1 MLLAP
6 IVTKQQSSENAPE
19 FTDTCNYIVGFE
31 VLTAVS
37 VKIPAFRVVTLCS
50 AETT

>member
-6 IVTKQQSSENAPE
+6 IVTKHEV
-19 FTDTCNYIVGFE
+19 TDTFE

-37 VKIPAFRVVTLCS
+37 VKIAAFWVATLCS
-50 AETT
+50 AETA